1 MNQGEF
7 KIESNPIDKIIIK
20 LRDKYREK
28 ATDFIP
34 SINLV
39 RQFKGSKYFFENALE
54 LKDIDDFIAELT
66 FAMYF
71 HHAKYIVEFISRSKG
86 TTPDLYIS
94 NSSLRGFVEIKHIHK
109 KHDGPE
115 KVQSN
120 DLGTIELLEKYA
132 VYTRDEKYCR
142 DKIIEGF
149 KQLRNFSE
157 LQKTDWMIVAVWNS
171 DEDLEEID
179 MESSLNQLI
188 REESEFK
195 NTPNPKCII
204 YGSDWFS
211 LRKKTKFHVFHF

>member
-20 LRDKYREK
+20 LRDKYGEK

-39 RQFKGSKYFFENALE
+39 RQFKGSKNFFKNALDFR
-54 LKDIDDFIAELT
+54 DIEDFIVELT
-66 FAMYF
+66 FAIYF
-71 HHAKYIVEFISRSKG
+71 YQAECTVEFISRSKG
-86 TTPDLYIS
+86 TTPDLCITNS
-94 NSSLRGFVEIKHIHK
+94 NLRGFVEIKHIHK
-109 KHDGPE
+109 KHDGPKRIHPHE
-115 KVQSN
+115 
-120 DLGTIELLEKYA
+120 LGTTGLLEEYA

-142 DKIIEGF
+142 DKILEGF
-149 KQLRNFSE
+149 KQLRNFPR
-157 LQKTDWMIVAVWNS
+157 LKKTDWMIVAVWNS

-188 REESEFK
+188 HEESEFK
-195 NTPNPKCII
+195 NTPNPKCIV